1 MTILKTLLVLNG
13 EKINKSIMY
22 NLRDK
27 SDFILS
33 ADGGTDY
40 CIQIGIVPDLVLG
53 DLDSISAKT
62 MKILEKENVPINI
75 FPVKKDKTDSQLS
88 IEYLMDIGAR
98 EITIVGAIGSRMD
111 YSLANILLL
120 KTIKDKGI
128 NGKIV
133 DNNNTILIVDDELI
147 LDRQEGYFVSIIPIQ
162 IEGAMVSL
170 RGFEYNLSKVR
181 IDFASTHGVSNI
193 IKDTKGYIKVHEGE
207 CLVFISKD

>member
-111 YSLANILLL
+111 HSLANILLL